1 MVVSSGVTKDGSNS
15 VQVIR
20 VMNRKVQYLV
30 MFVISCFTL
39 VYVGLEK
46 TVSTFIPAFG
56 YYGPL
61 HVPEKTGAII
71 SSVYW
76 IKFTSF
82 RLVAIF
88 LSTLF
93 GSTAILALNLVN
105 TILATTL
112 LAFSEYNILLYWFS
126 YAFIGIGLSSTWGS
140 LFGYIELQFAITGRI
155 VSCFT
160 VGACLGSSVIPA
172 LISYLM
178 AIDNSIFIWF
188 SLSLF

>member
-1 MVVSSGVTKDGSNS
+1 MIVSSGVTKDGSNS

-20 VMNRKVQYLV
+20 VINRKVQYLV
-30 MFVISCFTL
+30 IFVISCFTL

-56 YYGPL
+56 CYGPL

-82 RLVAIF
+82 RLIAIF
-88 LSTLF
+88 LSSLF
-93 GSTAILALNLVN
+93 GSTAILVLNLVN

-112 LAFSEYNILLYWFS
+112 LAFSEYILLYWFS
-126 YAFIGIGLSSTWGS
+126 CAFIGIGFSSTWGS

-160 VGACLGSSVIPA
+160 VGACLGSSMIPA